1 MAVWSRIYSESQER
15 KKGEQNDLEKP
26 SYQQRSE
33 LEAKI
38 MQNMVAKKQ
47 SIIQKKPRNQVL

>member
-1 MAVWSRIYSESQER
+1 MTVWSWIYSESQER
-15 KKGEQNDLEKP
+15 KKGKQNDLKKP
-26 SYQQRSE
+26 SYQQKSE

-38 MQNMVAKKQ
+38 MQSMVAKKQ